1 MNKKGV
7 KKILLVFG
15 TRPEAIKMAPV
26 VRLFRKQSGF
36 EVQVCVTA
44 QHREMLDQV
53 LDFFDITPDFDL
65 NVMKKGQGLVSLSSA
80 ILDGLKG
87 VFEQA
92 KPDLIFVQGDT
103 TTATVAALAAF
114 YSGIKVCHVEAGL
127 RTLNRFS
134 PYPEEVNR
142 QLTARLADIHFAPT
156 VAAKNHLLDEGIEPD
171 KIWVTGNTVI
181 DALLEG
187 IELLGGYESPEL
199 AFLKS
204 KINPTKKV
212 ILVTGHRR
220 ESFGGGFKQ
229 ICVAL
234 KKIAQRQDVQ
244 IVYPVHLNPKVQEP
258 VYSLL
263 GDEKNIT
270 LMKPLG
276 YPEFIWLMQQSH
288 LILTDSGGIQEEAPS
303 LGKPVL
309 VMRDHTERTE
319 ALDAGTALL
328 VGTDPSLITQSVNR
342 LIDDEAVYREMSAKE
357 NPFGDGSATEQI
369 LECLSEIEF
378 SAPK

>member
-80 ILDGLKG
+80 ILDGLKD
-87 VFEQA
+87 VFEQT

-319 ALDAGTALL
+319 ALEAGTAQL

-369 LECLSEIEF
+369 LECINEQ
-378 SAPK
+378 

>member
-26 VRLFRKQSGF
+26 VRLFRKHSGF

-80 ILDGLKG
+80 ILDGLKD

-199 AFLKS
+199 ALLKS

-342 LIDDEAVYREMSAKE
+342 LIDDVAVYREMSAKE

-369 LECLSEIEF
+369 LECINEQ
-378 SAPK
+378 

>member
-80 ILDGLKG
+80 ILDGLKD
-87 VFEQA
+87 VFEQT

-187 IELLGGYESPEL
+187 IELLGVYESPEL
-199 AFLKS
+199 ALLKS

-357 NPFGDGSATEQI
+357 NPFGDGSAAEQI
-369 LECLSEIEF
+369 LECINEQ
-378 SAPK
+378 